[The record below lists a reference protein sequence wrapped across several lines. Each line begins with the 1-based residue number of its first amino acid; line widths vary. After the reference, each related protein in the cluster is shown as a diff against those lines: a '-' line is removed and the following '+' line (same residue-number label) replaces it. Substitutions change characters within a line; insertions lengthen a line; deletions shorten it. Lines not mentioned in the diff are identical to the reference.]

1 MMNRAFKRLMGRLL
15 IALLLLALLCPAAL
29 ADDQTADTWY
39 FGGTGQETFYEA
51 TPLPNGCLLLN
62 GSTQLGRKGQEQ
74 LPFAS
79 GERRA
84 WLLCLNPDMSIAWE
98 VIDGAQGTTRYVVP
112 QVLADGRIAVLYYN
126 SPSQVTEAVA
136 IRYFTQDGE
145 PAGEASLPA
154 TAPFE
159 LPGDRCA
166 GGYVFSG
173 YEVDAQ
179 FADES
184 GIYTLP
190 ATGDSSVRST
200 GGRSVLATP
209 DGQIVC
215 GFFMVEG
222 ERLAALAYVDAN
234 GTERWRFSPDKYAS
248 GDFGSPCLKKD
259 GSIVFL
265 WSHTDPDTRETTAMS
280 LLCLDQDGTLLWEL
294 PVPTGIGTE
303 FTPVDGGYVFCRT
316 WSEKTYTHAR
326 FTLVDL
332 NGQVVEM
339 RDAQPRR
346 EEFSG
351 EIMFTWNGEAWLL
364 TNAERSSNRVNDR
377 QDELELVDAALIRV
391 SACEAVTE

>member
-1 MMNRAFKRLMGRLL
+1 MMNRAFKRRMGRLL
-15 IALLLLALLCPAAL
+15 IALLLPALLCPAAL

-62 GSTQLGRKGQEQ
+62 GSTQLGRNGQEQ
-74 LPFAS
+74 LSFS
-79 GERRA
+79 SREKRA

-98 VIDGAQGTTRYVVP
+98 FIDDAEGTTRYVVP

-145 PAGEASLPA
+145 PAGEVSLPA
-154 TAPFE
+154 NAPFE

-173 YEVDAQ
+173 YQVDTQ

-184 GIYTLP
+184 GINTLP
-190 ATGDSSVRST
+190 DAGEISVKSLAK
-200 GGRSVLATP
+200 RSVLATA
-209 DGQIVC
+209 DGQMIC
-215 GFFMVEG
+215 GFFTVER
-222 ERLAALAYVDAN
+222 ERHAAVAYVDAT
-234 GTERWRFSPDKYAS
+234 GAERWRFSPDEYAA
-248 GDFGSPCLKKD
+248 GNFGIPCLQKD

-265 WSHTDPDTRETTAMS
+265 WSRADPDTRETTAMS
-280 LLCLDQDGTLLWEL
+280 LLCLDQDGALLWEL
-294 PVPTGIGTE
+294 PVPTDIGTE

-316 WSEKTYTHAR
+316 WQEKTYTHAR
-326 FTLVDL
+326 FTLVDP
-332 NGQVVEM
+332 NGQVVEV

-391 SACEAVTE
+391 NACEVVTE

>member
-1 MMNRAFKRLMGRLL
+1 MMNRAFKRHMGRLL
-15 IALLLLALLCPAAL
+15 IALLLPVLLCPAAL
-29 ADDQTADTWY
+29 ADDQTTDTWY

-62 GSTQLGRKGQEQ
+62 GSTQLGRSEQEQ
-74 LPFAS
+74 LSFAS

-84 WLLCLNPDMSIAWE
+84 WLLCLNPDGSIAWE
-98 VIDGAQGTTRYVVP
+98 VIDDAQGTTRYVVP

-126 SPSQVTEAVA
+126 CPSQVTEAVA

-145 PAGEASLPA
+145 PAGEVSLPA

-166 GGYVFSG
+166 ESYVFSG
-173 YEVDAQ
+173 YDTATW
-179 FADES
+179 FAGES
-184 GIYTLP
+184 GMYTL
-190 ATGDSSVRST
+190 T
-200 GGRSVLATP
+200 GGDETAVKSAGTRSVLATA

-222 ERLAALAYVDAN
+222 ERHAAVAYVDAT
-234 GTERWRFSPDKYAS
+234 GAERWRFSPDEYAA
-248 GDFGSPCLKKD
+248 GTFTEPCLQKD
-259 GSIVFL
+259 GSLVFL
-265 WSHTDPDTRETTAMS
+265 WSCQDPGTRVTTATS
-280 LLCLDQDGTLLWEL
+280 LLCLDRDGALLWEL
-294 PVPTGIGTE
+294 PVPTDIGTE

-316 WSEKTYTHAR
+316 WQEKTYTHIR
-326 FTLVDL
+326 FTLVDK
-332 NGQVVEM
+332 NGQVTEV

-391 SACEAVTE
+391 NACKVITE